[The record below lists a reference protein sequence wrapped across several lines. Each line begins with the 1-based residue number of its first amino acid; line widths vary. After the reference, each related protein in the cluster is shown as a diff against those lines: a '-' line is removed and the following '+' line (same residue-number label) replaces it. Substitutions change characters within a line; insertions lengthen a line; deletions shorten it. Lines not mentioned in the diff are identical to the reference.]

1 VYRADP
7 GNHSVGCGGRSDGEE
22 SAGLSA
28 IYLAF
33 RPCWRVDGGAILLAT
48 VRLKRHLATVA
59 RAMGVLMVLTGIGF
73 LTRSMSTFSIWLME
87 TFPALAN
94 FG

>member
-1 VYRADP
+1 MIEQF
-7 GNHSVGCGGRSDGEE
+7 SS
-22 SAGLSA
+22 
-28 IYLAF
+28 
-33 RPCWRVDGGAILLAT
+33 LLA
-48 VRLKRHLATVA
+48 RMKRHLATVE

-73 LTRSMSTFSIWLME
+73 PTGSMSAFSSWLME